1 MKLFLKTPLQL
12 LLNSILLICAVS
24 APAETA
30 HSEREKLLDKEILS
44 LYKELSRARELLSYE
59 NIISLP
65 NNTTVNFIG
74 KYPNRTGVRIRK
86 FLVDTDPGNKSKMRT
101 SDEKSILLEFNGT
114 TLSKIEISVITE
126 DVQIQ
131 QKTKTRI
138 LDLTPLD
145 DNVNDMELN
154 FNGLDGSNKF
164 LLSDLSND
172 PSKSERNDFKKDFY
186 IKFLLDFHSQI
197 SSILASQKE
206 RGLKGQKNMLQQ
218 LNGSLKY

>member
-1 MKLFLKTPLQL
+1 MKTPLQL

>member
-1 MKLFLKTPLQL
+1 MKLFLKTPSQL
-12 LLNSILLICAVS
+12 LLNSILLLCAVS
-24 APAETA
+24 ASAETA

-44 LYKELSRARELLSYE
+44 LYKDLSRARELLSHE
-59 NIISLP
+59 NIVSLP

-74 KYPNRTGVRIRK
+74 KYPNRTGLRIRK

-101 SDEKSILLEFNGT
+101 SDEKSITLEFNGT

-145 DNVNDMELN
+145 ENVNDMELH
-154 FNGLDGSNKF
+154 FNGLEGNNKF
-164 LLSDLSND
+164 LLSDLRND

-206 RGLKGQKNMLQQ
+206 QGLKGQKNMLQQ

>member
-1 MKLFLKTPLQL
+1 
-12 LLNSILLICAVS
+12 
-24 APAETA
+24 
-30 HSEREKLLDKEILS
+30 
-44 LYKELSRARELLSYE
+44 
-59 NIISLP
+59 
-65 NNTTVNFIG
+65 
-74 KYPNRTGVRIRK
+74 
-86 FLVDTDPGNKSKMRT
+86 MRT